1 MLIPF
6 LHYVNSCKICYR
18 IGSHITVKASWV
30 GVKPEILMPVHFA
43 YGTGFTV
50 VLLFYYKQN

>member
-50 VLLFYYKQN
+50 VL